1 MQAGIS
7 SASLL
12 PAAPAPFAL
21 IAGNDFSTLPA
32 DAEVALRHMG
42 LRPERLDVSGTSGE
56 GAAFRLRLGDLYLTA
71 APAGEGAVA
80 RIDPVHPSTS
90 SLASS
95 LPADWQSGGRCW
107 FFEPAPIGNENEE
120 KPSMRDFFMMASLL
134 IDLFDAS
141 HFFWEPARLWSD
153 AKQFRAS
160 TAEMFASGMPPVL
173 HLIAFR
179 QHDAGEA
186 EIIRTRGLAHFGGQ
200 EMEAARPTGWTVAD
214 LVRRLARLS
223 LDIIINGPVRGA
235 RRLPGL
241 DPGEWIS
248 MAPRGSSEALLV
260 EFGRNP

>member
-71 APAGEGAVA
+71 APAGDRAVA
-80 RIDPVHPSTS
+80 RIDPAHPSTS
-90 SLASS
+90 SLAAS
-95 LPADWQSGGRCW
+95 LPADWRSGGRCW
-107 FFEPAPIGNENEE
+107 FFEPAPIGSEDEE

-141 HFFWEPARLWSD
+141 HFFWGPARLWSD

-160 TAEMFASGMPPVL
+160 TAEMLASGMPPVL

-179 QHDAGEA
+179 QHDTGDA

-200 EMEAARPTGWTVAD
+200 EMEAARPIGWTVAD

>member
-1 MQAGIS
+1 
-7 SASLL
+7 
-12 PAAPAPFAL
+12 
-21 IAGNDFSTLPA
+21 
-32 DAEVALRHMG
+32 
-42 LRPERLDVSGTSGE
+42 
-56 GAAFRLRLGDLYLTA
+56 
-71 APAGEGAVA
+71 
-80 RIDPVHPSTS
+80 
-90 SLASS
+90 
-95 LPADWQSGGRCW
+95 
-107 FFEPAPIGNENEE
+107 
-120 KPSMRDFFMMASLL
+120 MRDFFMMASLL

-141 HFFWEPARLWSD
+141 HFFWGPARLWSD

-160 TAEMFASGMPPVL
+160 TAEMLASGMPPVL

-179 QHDAGEA
+179 QHDAGEV

-223 LDIIINGPVRGA
+223 LDIIINGPVQEA

-248 MAPRGSSEALLV
+248 MAPRGPSEALLV